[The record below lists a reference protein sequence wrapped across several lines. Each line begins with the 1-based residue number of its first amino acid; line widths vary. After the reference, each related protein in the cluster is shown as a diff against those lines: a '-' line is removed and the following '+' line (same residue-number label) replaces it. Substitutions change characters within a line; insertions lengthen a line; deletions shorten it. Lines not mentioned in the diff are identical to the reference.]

1 LPLVLRLGLGC
12 GVPWVRV
19 VVVVVVIVLGTC
31 LTVSD
36 TNSALP
42 PPLVCR
48 LAPVVVEEVEL
59 EVEVCRAAFS

>member
-1 LPLVLRLGLGC
+1 MVLPLVLRLGLGC
-12 GVPWVRV
+12 GVPWVAV
-19 VVVVVVIVLGTC
+19 VVVVLVLGTC

>member
-1 LPLVLRLGLGC
+1 MPLVLRLGLGR

-19 VVVVVVIVLGTC
+19 VVVVVVVVVLGTC

-42 PPLVCR
+42 PPLVCK
-48 LAPVVVEEVEL
+48 LAPVVVEEVE
-59 EVEVCRAAFS
+59 VCRAAFS